1 METKQRIELPPAYQK
16 IYQDWMNTNRGGK
29 ILTTSLSTRLEQW
42 MHRQVAADLGKVPQS
57 RSIETLEL
65 GAGTLNHLAFDRRSN
80 FYDVVEPN
88 AELLALG
95 DRSRLRSVFSELSE
109 LPLTAK
115 YDRIIS
121 IAVLEHICNLPE
133 FLQTC
138 VTHLKTGGVFR
149 AGIPSEGTMFWK
161 LGWMATTARAFK
173 KRYGLDY
180 ELIMK
185 HEHVN
190 DASEIVEAVG
200 AVFKKVRVRSFGLS
214 RAISFYQ
221 FIEASDPRVE

>member
-1 METKQRIELPPAYQK
+1 
-16 IYQDWMNTNRGGK
+16 
-29 ILTTSLSTRLEQW
+29 
-42 MHRQVAADLGKVPQS
+42 MHRQVAGDLIRAPEG

-88 AELLALG
+88 AELLAAG
-95 DRSRLRSVFSELSE
+95 DRSRLRSVFNELS
-109 LPLTAK
+109 LVPAAAK
-115 YDRIIS
+115 YDRIVS

-133 FLQTC
+133 FLQAC
-138 VTHLKTGGVFR
+138 VGHLKPGGVFR
-149 AGIPSEGTMFWK
+149 AGIPSEGTVFWK
-161 LGWMATTARAFK
+161 LGWMATTARAFRA
-173 KRYGLDY
+173 RYGLDY

-190 DASEIVEAVG
+190 DASEIVEAVES
-200 AVFKKVRVRSFGLS
+200 VFKNVRVRSFGLC

-221 FIEASDPRVE
+221 FIEASDPR